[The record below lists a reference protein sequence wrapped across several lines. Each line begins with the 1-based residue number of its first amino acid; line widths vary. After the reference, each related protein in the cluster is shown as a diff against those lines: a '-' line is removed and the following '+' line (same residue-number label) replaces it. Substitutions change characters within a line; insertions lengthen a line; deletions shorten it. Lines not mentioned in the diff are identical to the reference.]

1 MNRRVASR
9 PFGCEMTP
17 RSILWVA
24 KVVAAWE
31 ETHAKNPP
39 PERICFPAACEPFMA
54 KDGERPFSLKHAQQQ
69 ASIVGNIL
77 EEGLADR
84 LPSAA
89 LLEVP

>member
-1 MNRRVASR
+1 
-9 PFGCEMTP
+9 
-17 RSILWVA
+17 
-24 KVVAAWE
+24 
-31 ETHAKNPP
+31 
-39 PERICFPAACEPFMA
+39 MA